1 MRKKIKL
8 VKIYWIKSGKI
19 KHKSVNKKDENVNF
33 RII

>member
-1 MRKKIKL
+1 MRKKIKF